1 MKYGFP
7 FLALFLCL
15 SFGFAQSTNATI
27 SGGVTDPS
35 GNFILNAEVEIV
47 NDATGVV
54 YPATTNR
61 SGMYLVPILPP
72 GHYHVQVSKA
82 GFKTI
87 IKADVVLNV
96 QSALALNFTLPVGA
110 TSESVTVN
118 ASSAAINTA
127 DASVSTVVDRKF
139 VENIPLNGRSF
150 QDLIAMTPGIVTQSP
165 QSQGTTQLPGYNGDF
180 SVNGQR
186 AESNYY
192 TVDGVAANAGAG
204 YPTGYAQA
212 ANGGTIAASTA
223 LGTTQSL
230 ISVDA
235 LEEFRVSSSSYSAE
249 YGRTPGGQFSFGTRS
264 GTNALHGVAFDY
276 LRNNI
281 FDANDWFNNH
291 YQRAQPA
298 LRQND
303 FGGTIGGPVDIPG
316 LYDGRKRTF
325 FFLSYEGLRLT
336 QPQSATIQYVPDA
349 SLRQNASPALQPI
362 LNAFPAPSQDGIDY
376 PSAGLAQFIEA
387 YSTPSNIDSTSLR
400 IDHTLL
406 PNLSVF
412 FRFSDS
418 PSSAT
423 SRNLS
428 SVSQQRNSTRTYTWG
443 STAQFARRSANE
455 FRLGYATS
463 TAAVHASLDR
473 FGNAAPTNLA
483 QALGIGDSP
492 AAHGL
497 FYLSIPLGNGSTGTS
512 YISAEDTSNSAN
524 QWNVVDNV
532 SAAWGQHQM
541 KFGADY
547 RRISSPINPASPY
560 IFPYFISRSSLV
572 TDSPLLLDIF
582 KYIGATP
589 IFNEFALYAQDEWKL
604 ASSMSLSFG
613 LRWEANPPP
622 TEAHGHDAYTLLGS
636 IGDPS
641 SLSLAPQGTPLWHTP
656 WLNLAPRVGA
666 AWTIHNR
673 RGRETVVRGGGGAF
687 FDTANQLATQGYN
700 GIGFSAVK
708 TYFGA
713 ALPVTAP
720 QLDFAPS
727 VSAPY
732 TSGTIYAFPQHLQ
745 LPYTLQWNVSLDQA
759 IGETQV
765 LSLAYVGSNGRRLI
779 QERQYSLNALNP
791 NFGTVILIPS
801 GITSNYQSLQVK
813 FQRSISN
820 GLQALASYTWSHS
833 LDFGS
838 NDSALPFERGN
849 SDFDVRNNFQLGASW
864 DIPTHDLDRPLRL
877 ILENWGIDL
886 RTVARTGFPIT
897 LQGNSLIDPT
907 TGNTFYSGV
916 NLVANQ
922 PIYVRGNQ
930 YPGGRAVNP
939 GAFSTPSGQTAGD
952 APRNFVRGFGEFQLN
967 LAARRDFHVVDR
979 LSLEFRAE
987 AFNVLNR
994 ANFGYVDPILTDTTF
1009 GQATQTLNQS
1019 LGTVASQYQQGCP
1032 RSMQFAVKLRY

>member
-1 MKYGFP
+1 MKYGY
-7 FLALFLCL
+7 LVLFLFL
-15 SFGFAQSTNATI
+15 LASFAFAQSTNATI
-27 SGGVTDPS
+27 SGGVTDS
-35 GNFILNAEVEIV
+35 AGNFVVNADVQIA

-54 YPATTNR
+54 YSATTNG
-61 SGMYLVPILPP
+61 SGMYLIPILPP

-82 GFKTI
+82 GFRTI

-110 TSESVTVN
+110 TSVSVTVD
-118 ASSAAINTA
+118 ASSPAINTA
-127 DASVSTVVDRKF
+127 DASVSTVVDKKF

-150 QDLIAMTPGIVTQSP
+150 QDLISMTPGIVTQSP

-186 AESNYY
+186 SESNYY
-192 TVDGVAANAGAG
+192 TVDGVSGNVGAG

-212 ANGGTIAASTA
+212 ANGGTLAASTA

-249 YGRTPGGQFSFGTRS
+249 FGRTPGGQFSFVTRS
-264 GTNALHGVAFDY
+264 GTNTLHGVAFDY

-303 FGGTIGGPVDIPG
+303 FGGTLGGPVDIPG
-316 LYDGRKRTF
+316 LYYGRKRTF

-336 QPQSATIQYVPDA
+336 QPQSATIQYVPDD
-349 SLRQNASPALQPI
+349 SLRQSASPALQPI
-362 LNAFPAPSQDGIDY
+362 LNSFPAPSQDRIDY
-376 PSAGLAQFIEA
+376 PSAGLAEFIEP
-387 YSTPSNIDSTSLR
+387 YSAPSNIDSTSIRL
-400 IDHTLL
+400 DHTIL
-406 PNLSVF
+406 PNLSIF

-423 SRNLS
+423 SRTLS
-428 SVSQQRNSTRTYTWG
+428 SVSQQSNSTRTYTWG
-443 STAQFARRSANE
+443 STAQFASRWANE
-455 FRLGYATS
+455 FRLGYAASTS
-463 TAAVHASLDR
+463 AVHTSLDR
-473 FGNAAPTNLA
+473 FGNASPTNLA

-492 AAHGL
+492 NAHSL

-512 YISAEDTSNSAN
+512 YIAAENTSNSAN

-532 SAAWGQHQM
+532 SAALGKHQM

-547 RRISSPINPASPY
+547 RRISSPIHPTSPY
-560 IFPYFISRSSLV
+560 VFPYFVSRGSLI
-572 TDSPLLLDIF
+572 TDTPLLVDIF
-582 KYIGATP
+582 KYVGATP
-589 IFNEFALYAQDEWKL
+589 IFNEFALYAQDEWRL
-604 ASSMSLSFG
+604 APSISFSLG
-613 LRWEANPPP
+613 LRWEVNPPP
-622 TEAHGHDAYTLLGS
+622 TEADGHDAYTLIGS
-636 IGDPS
+636 IDDPS

-656 WLNLAPRVGA
+656 WLNFAPRIGA
-666 AWTIHNR
+666 AWTIQNH

-687 FDTANQLATQGYN
+687 FDTANQLATQGYK
-700 GIGFSAVK
+700 GIGFSALK
-708 TYFGA
+708 AYFGTP
-713 ALPVTAP
+713 LPVTTS

-727 VSAPY
+727 VSEPY

-759 IGETQV
+759 MGRTQV
-765 LSLAYVGSNGRRLI
+765 LSLAYVGANGRRLI
-779 QERQYSLNALNP
+779 GEQQYSLKALNP
-791 NFGTVILIPS
+791 NFGTIILIPS
-801 GITSNYQSLQVK
+801 GITSNYQSLQVR

-838 NDSALPFERGN
+838 NNSSLPVKRGN
-849 SDFDVRNNFQLGASW
+849 SDFDVRSNFQLGASW
-864 DIPTHDLDRPLRL
+864 DVPTPGLHRFLSP
-877 ILENWGIDL
+877 ILENWGVDL
-886 RTVARTGFPIT
+886 RAIERTGFPVT
-897 LQGNSLIDPT
+897 LQGKSLIDPT
-907 TGNTFYSGV
+907 TGNTFNSGV
-916 NLVANQ
+916 DLVPNQ
-922 PIYVRGNQ
+922 PIYVHGEQ
-930 YPGGRAVNP
+930 YPGGRAVNA
-939 GAFSTPSGQTAGD
+939 GAFSTPSGQNAGD

-967 LAARRDFHVVDR
+967 LAARRNFHVVDR

-994 ANFGYVDPILTDTTF
+994 ANFGYVDPILTDLTF
-1009 GQATQTLNQS
+1009 GQATQMLNQS
-1019 LGTVASQYQQGCP
+1019 LGTVASQYQQGGP
-1032 RSMQFAVKLRY
+1032 RSMQFAAKLRF